1 MALVQ
6 RLHSIRLNTL
16 PIRFL
21 SEQAKLREAWN
32 PNPSFD
38 PKVMTHFLDDQ
49 NHDLHARMR
58 EFLSTDK
65 FFVPEYDI
73 PLADER
79 EIALQRL
86 KQLCDNKFISVHFF
100 STNPTAVFAAHE
112 NASIVDGAMA
122 TKMTVQF
129 NLFGGT
135 VLKLGTGRHKEILD
149 GIDSL
154 TNIGCFGLSE
164 LGYGNNAVEMETTA
178 TYDAETDEF
187 VINTPSVK
195 GQKYWITNGA
205 IHANYMVVFAQLYT
219 GGVNNGIHGVL
230 VRIRDDEGNTMPGLT
245 IHDMGIKMGLNGI
258 DNAKISFDNVRVPR
272 ENLLN
277 KESEVHEGGEYTTK
291 ISGNNRARFLKV
303 ADQLLS
309 GRICIASMSQGASK
323 ACMAIALRYSATR
336 LTAGPTGKSDFPIL
350 GYQLQQHAL
359 IPLLAKTYIYD
370 IALKGIQA
378 MYAKFTVPD
387 RDIYTVSHREIVMMC
402 CAIKAITGWH
412 INTAATIGRERCGGQ
427 GFLAANR
434 FGPAIAGSHSS
445 MTAEGDNSVLMM
457 KVAMEY
463 IADMMA
469 KMKPGKNP
477 GAAIKLMSVQYTPGV
492 LLRKGKSG
500 SGRDIEYIRN
510 ILDIREK
517 LLFLQVAQKMRVS
530 TKDKVAARA
539 ARFEKWSEQ
548 EQDSV
553 QAAGRAYSEKLISD
567 ICHEKIGLADP
578 SIQPILKKLYNLY
591 LVTVLQENISFFL
604 TNNLIT
610 RKGAASLRDDFDTL
624 VKEIAPESLVL
635 ADGFGITEEMLSAPI
650 ARDWELYNSYD
661 NAGEMKEYENM
672 VRS

>member
-6 RLHSIRLNTL
+6 RLQSIGLKRCTL
-16 PIRFL
+16 PIRAL

-38 PKVMTHFLDDQ
+38 PKVMTEFLDDQ

-65 FFVPEYDI
+65 FFVPQYDM
-73 PLADER
+73 PLAEER
-79 EIALQRL
+79 QLALQRL

-112 NASIVDGAMA
+112 NISIVDGATA

-135 VLKLGTGRHKEILD
+135 VLKLGTARHKEILD

-178 TYDAETDEF
+178 TYDPETDEF

-219 GGVNNGIHGVL
+219 GEVNNGIHGVL
-230 VRIRDDEGNTMPGLT
+230 VKIRDDEGNTMPGLT

-277 KESEVHEGGEYTTK
+277 KESEVHAGGEYTTK
-291 ISGNNRARFLKV
+291 ITGNNRARFLKV

-336 LTAGPTGKSDFPIL
+336 LTAGPSGKSDYPIL

-370 IALKGIQA
+370 IALKQIQA

-387 RDIYTVSHREIVMMC
+387 RDVYTVSHREIVMMC

-427 GFLAANR
+427 GYLASNR

-457 KVAMEY
+457 KVTMENL
-463 IADMMA
+463 ADMAA
-469 KMKPGKNP
+469 KMKPRKNL
-477 GAAIKLMSVQYTPGV
+477 GAAIKLMSTKYTPGV
-492 LLRKGKSG
+492 ILRGGKSG
-500 SGRDIEYIRN
+500 SGRDIEYIRK
-510 ILDIREK
+510 IMDIREK
-517 LLFLQVAQKMRVS
+517 LLLLNVAGKMQVS
-530 TKDKVAARA
+530 IKDKAAARA

-567 ICHEKIGLADP
+567 LCHEKIGLADP
-578 SIQPILKKLYNLY
+578 SIQPI
-591 LVTVLQENISFFL
+591 
-604 TNNLIT
+604 
-610 RKGAASLRDDFDTL
+610 
-624 VKEIAPESLVL
+624 
-635 ADGFGITEEMLSAPI
+635 
-650 ARDWELYNSYD
+650 
-661 NAGEMKEYENM
+661 
-672 VRS
+672 

>member
-6 RLHSIRLNTL
+6 RLQSVCLHRSAVSL
-16 PIRFL
+16 RFL

-32 PNPSFD
+32 PTPSFD
-38 PKVMTHFLDDQ
+38 PKVMTEFLDDQ
-49 NHDLHARMR
+49 NHELHANMR

-65 FFVPEYDI
+65 FFVPQYDI
-73 PLADER
+73 PLAEER
-79 EIALQRL
+79 ELALQRL
-86 KQLCDNKFISVHFF
+86 KQLCDKKFISVHFF

-135 VLKLGTGRHKEILD
+135 VLKLGTARHKEVLD

-178 TYDAETDEF
+178 TYDPETDEF
-187 VINTPSVK
+187 VVNTPTVK
-195 GQKYWITNGA
+195 AQKYWITNGA
-205 IHANYMVVFAQLYT
+205 IHANHMVVFAQLYT
-219 GGVNNGIHGVL
+219 GEVNNGIHGVL
-230 VRIRDDEGNTMPGLT
+230 VKIRDDEGNTMP
-245 IHDMGIKMGLNGI
+245 
-258 DNAKISFDNVRVPR
+258 
-272 ENLLN
+272 
-277 KESEVHEGGEYTTK
+277 
-291 ISGNNRARFLKV
+291 
-303 ADQLLS
+303 
-309 GRICIASMSQGASK
+309 GASK

-336 LTAGPTGKSDFPIL
+336 LTAGPSGKSDFPIL

-370 IALKGIQA
+370 IALKQIQA
-378 MYAKFTVPD
+378 MYAKFSVPG

-412 INTAATIGRERCGGQ
+412 VNTAATICRERCGGQ
-427 GFLAANR
+427 GYLAANR

-463 IADMMA
+463 IADMAA
-469 KMKPGKNP
+469 KMKPGKNLS
-477 GAAIKLMSVQYTPGV
+477 AAVEMLRAKYTPGIV
-492 LLRKGKSG
+492 QRKGKNG
-500 SGRDIEYIRN
+500 SGRDIAYIHH
-510 ILDIREK
+510 ILNLREK
-517 LLFLQVAQKMRVS
+517 ILFLQVAEKMRVS
-530 TKDKVAARA
+530 TKDKAAARA
-539 ARFEKWSEQ
+539 ARFEKWSQQ

-553 QAAGRAYSEKLISD
+553 QAAARAYSDKLISD
-567 ICHEKIGLADP
+567 ICYEKIGLADP

-591 LVTVLQENISFFL
+591 LITVLQENISFFL
-604 TNNLIT
+604 TNNLIS
-610 RKGAASLRDDFDTL
+610 RKGASSLRDDFDAL
-624 VKEIAPESLVL
+624 IKEIAPESLAL
-635 ADGFGITEEMLSAPI
+635 AEGFGITEEMLSAPI

-661 NAGEMKEYENM
+661 NAGEMKKFEDLA
-672 VRS
+672 RS